1 MARLSRERIER
12 TNAVLAEPDAFEI
25 MLDHV
30 SEGGTLAEWCS
41 RRDIKF
47 RTVREWIEFDPERKK
62 AFVLATNSRESF
74 LQDAVLATLRD
85 LNAADLTA
93 LLTEDGSMKP
103 LKDIP
108 PQFRRLISSLETRTK
123 VTEEGDTETFH
134 RVKSLTPDKGADML
148 GKHLGMYKEKM
159 EVTGKDGAP
168 LEMGPAFVDLATVL
182 LDKVRGVKPTSD
194 QVPAP

>member
-12 TNAVLAEPDAFEI
+12 TNAILAEPDAFDI
-25 MLDHV
+25 LLDHV
-30 SEGGTLAEWCS
+30 AEGGTLAEWCTK
-41 RRDIKF
+41 RDIKF

-62 AFVLATNSRESF
+62 AFSLATSSRENF

-93 LLTEDGSMKP
+93 LLTEDGDMKP

-108 PQFRRLISSLETRTK
+108 SQFRRLISSLETRTR
-123 VTEEGDTETFH
+123 VNEDGGRETIH

-148 GKHLGMYKEKM
+148 GRHLGMYKEKM

-168 LEMGPAFVDLATVL
+168 LEMGAAFVDLATSL
-182 LDKVRGVKPTSD
+182 LDKVRGTKPAPD
-194 QVPAP
+194 GVPAP